1 MADPV
6 WKMSNPGDDLKRLGI
21 FGGTFDPVHLGHL
34 ICAEQLLQALRL
46 DLVLFVP
53 THAPPHKP
61 ATEPAG
67 PEHRLAMVRLAIEN
81 HRGFR
86 DSDLEIRRGGTS
98 YTIDTVR
105 ELRQA
110 YGDDMEFW
118 LLMGQDSYQDVS
130 TWKQPDLIA
139 AECLF
144 GVARRPGYE
153 REIRPPVPGLR
164 SKFIDI
170 TAVDISSTGIRARLS
185 EDRSIGFLVPR
196 KVEAYIRA
204 NRLYAPAPA
213 G

>member
-1 MADPV
+1 MSDPV
-6 WKMSNPGDDLKRLGI
+6 GKMSNPGNDLKRLGI

-61 ATEPAG
+61 TTEPVG
-67 PEHRLAMVRLAIEN
+67 PEHRLAMVRLAIEGQQ
-81 HRGFR
+81 GFR

-105 ELRQA
+105 ELRRA
-110 YGDDMEFW
+110 YGDAVEFW
-118 LLMGQDSYQDVS
+118 LLMGQDSYQDIS

-139 AECLF
+139 AECFF

-153 REIRPPVPGLR
+153 HEIRPPVPGVR

-170 TAVDISSTGIRARLS
+170 TAVDISSTAIRARLS
-185 EDRSIGFLVPR
+185 EDRSMRFLVPR